1 MRVLYFTERD
11 TPHDRRFLT
20 ALAGTGYQVFALRQ
34 KACQPETPKGVTE
47 CQWPERQP
55 DWSNWTGWQDG
66 VAQLS
71 QLLAELKPD
80 LVHAGPVQGPAL
92 VTALA
97 HFHPLVT
104 MSWGSDL
111 LLTAQ
116 RSPWM
121 REATRYA
128 LDRTDIFL
136 GDCQTVADAA
146 AGFRF
151 PREKMVLFPWG
162 VDLKVFSRI
171 NGVLEGKK
179 LRSDLGWERNF
190 VLLCNRYWAP
200 LYGVDL
206 LARAFAVAVQQ
217 EPRLRLLLVG
227 DGPQADL
234 IHQILDPLGEKVHFT
249 GRISQAELPAYY
261 HTADL
266 YVSPSHS
273 DGSSISLLEAMAC
286 GRAVLVSDIPG
297 NREWVTEGLNGRLF
311 VDGSEAD
318 LAEKLV
324 EMVTDPAHSDY
335 RWQAHVTAMERA
347 DWTVN
352 FQKCLQA
359 YRAALDTSLKSFTTP
374 TGE

>member
-20 ALAGTGYQVFALRQ
+20 ALAGSDHQVFALRMME
-34 KACQPETPKGVTE
+34 CEPLTPKGVTE
-47 CQWPERQP
+47 WGWPEGWP
-55 DWSNWTGWQDG
+55 DWSNWAGWQAG
-66 VAQLS
+66 VAGLS
-71 QLLAELKPD
+71 QLLAEITPD

-97 HFHPLVT
+97 GFHPLVT

-111 LLTAQ
+111 VRTAH

-121 REATRYA
+121 HCATRYA

-146 AGFRF
+146 AGFGF

-162 VDLKVFSRI
+162 VDLKVFSRE
-171 NGVLEGKK
+171 NGFIEGENLRTVLE
-179 LRSDLGWERNF
+179 WEDNF
-190 VLLCNRYWAP
+190 VLLCNRSWAP

-206 LARAFAVAVQQ
+206 LARAFAAAVRQ

-227 DGPQADL
+227 DGPQAGL
-234 IHQILDPLGEKVHFT
+234 IHAILDPLGEMVHFT
-249 GRISQAELPAYY
+249 GRIGRMELPAYY
-261 HTADL
+261 HAADL
-266 YVSPSHS
+266 YISPSHS

-286 GRAVLVSDIPG
+286 GRPVLVSDIPS
-297 NREWVTEGLNGRLF
+297 NREWVSEGLNGRLYN
-311 VDGSEAD
+311 DGSEAD
-318 LAEKLV
+318 LTAKLV
-324 EMVTDPAHSDY
+324 ELVTDPALADY
-335 RWQAHVTAMERA
+335 GQQAYATAVERA

-352 FQKCLQA
+352 FQKCLLA
-359 YRAALDTSLKSFTTP
+359 YREAVAS
-374 TGE
+374 